1 MRTFVRLYG
10 VRTLPIGERKRAYE
24 DVEPCDH
31 DYDEDEDAGEY
42 VCVHC
47 GERERIPLDKIIRQ

>member
-1 MRTFVRLYG
+1 M
-10 VRTLPIGERKRAYE
+10 PIGEPKRGY
-24 DVEPCDH
+24 DDDEPCDH
-31 DYDEDEDAGEY
+31 DFDEDEDAGEY